1 MSICVIIPTYNEIEN
16 LPLIVERLRALPL
29 DNLSI
34 LVIDDNSPDGS
45 GALADELA
53 ARYNGQLSVMHRSGK
68 LGLGTAYISGF
79 KQALQMDVD
88 YIAHM
93 DADFSHEPE
102 KLPDFVKAIEGS
114 DVVFGSRYAP
124 GGSLD
129 RNWPAWRKWL
139 SNFGNNYARTI
150 LRMPIKDLTG
160 GFRLWR
166 RATLA
171 AMPWDRVRS
180 NGYVFMVETAYL
192 AFKLG
197 FKIKEVPIYFAE
209 RTRGKSKMDISIQ
222 LEAALRVW
230 SLIPRYRDI
239 KRLPR
244 Y

>member
-1 MSICVIIPTYNEIEN
+1 
-16 LPLIVERLRALPL
+16 
-29 DNLSI
+29 
-34 LVIDDNSPDGS
+34 
-45 GALADELA
+45 
-53 ARYNGQLSVMHRSGK
+53 
-68 LGLGTAYISGF
+68 
-79 KQALQMDVD
+79 
-88 YIAHM
+88 
-93 DADFSHEPE
+93 
-102 KLPDFVKAIEGS
+102 
-114 DVVFGSRYAP
+114 
-124 GGSLD
+124 
-129 RNWPAWRKWL
+129 
-139 SNFGNNYARTI
+139 
-150 LRMPIKDLTG
+150 MPIKDLTG

-239 KRLPR
+239 KSLPR